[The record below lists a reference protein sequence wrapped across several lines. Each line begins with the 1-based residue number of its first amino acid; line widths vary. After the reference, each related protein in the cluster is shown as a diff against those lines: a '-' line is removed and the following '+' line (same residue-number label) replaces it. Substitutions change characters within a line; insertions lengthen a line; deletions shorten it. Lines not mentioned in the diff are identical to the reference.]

1 MISTVAV
8 MISTD
13 DSISSIAVDTP
24 IPMITAVFDWPLF
37 MTLFEPVNE
46 FAGMVDENSVVVST
60 DKNHQ

>member
-1 MISTVAV
+1 MI
-8 MISTD
+8 ISVD
-13 DSISSIAVDTP
+13 DSISSIGVDTP
-24 IPMITAVFDWPLF
+24 IAMIAAVFDRPLF